1 MDEKGIR
8 ERIEQVKQKNGV
20 STNRLAKESGV
31 DAANLSRGL
40 SGKIAISR
48 NVCEK
53 IAKAWNVSFDWL
65 LNDVGEMCGVSKS
78 DGENFLR
85 QMQGEESFN
94 CSLEEYIAMKSE
106 LTSLRSEV
114 SILKS
119 VIEKQDKE
127 IDFYRSLLRDKS

>member
-1 MDEKGIR
+1 MDDKGIR
-8 ERIEQVKQKNGV
+8 ERIEQVKEKNGV

-78 DGENFLR
+78 DGDKFLQ
-85 QMQGEESFN
+85 QMQGDEAFS
-94 CSLEEYIAMKSE
+94 CPLDEYIEMKGE
-106 LTSLRSEV
+106 LTSLRVEV
-114 SILKS
+114 KTLKS

-127 IDFYRSLLRDKS
+127 IEFYRSLLRGKG

>member
-8 ERIEQVKQKNGV
+8 ERIEQVKEKNGV

-40 SGKIAISR
+40 SGKISISR

-78 DGENFLR
+78 EGDQFLQ
-85 QMQGEESFN
+85 QMQGEETFS
-94 CSLEEYIAMKSE
+94 CPLEEYIEMKGE
-106 LTSLRSEV
+106 LTSLRAEV
-114 SILKS
+114 KTLKS
-119 VIEKQDKE
+119 VIAKQDKE
-127 IDFYRSLLRDKS
+127 IDFYRSLLRGKS